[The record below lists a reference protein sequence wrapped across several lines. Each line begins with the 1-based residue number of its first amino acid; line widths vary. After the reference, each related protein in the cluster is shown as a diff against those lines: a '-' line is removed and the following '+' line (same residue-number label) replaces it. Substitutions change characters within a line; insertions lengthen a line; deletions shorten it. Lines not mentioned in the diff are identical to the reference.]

1 MHLPAGWA
9 IITHI
14 VSVDRHFH
22 SLSLLPEPGNV
33 LKLSVDLGMMQ
44 LLMHSPLLPPP
55 VHAHVSKLSF
65 SIRIQADAV
74 HHVDRFI
81 WREDLHVFMLAHN
94 YRVCSANELK
104 NFREKKCCWISW
116 NSSRARL
123 HDGDFLSVFSF
134 CLKFLKS
141 FCSALTHLQNP
152 SNPNHRH
159 SWESATSLFS
169 LAVAKSCNKSRVFSV
184 NPTSAS
190 SRFDI
195 KLRNFSSRFAQQLD
209 YFDDE
214 KHSRLLFFTCALIR
228 ELRWGKWDE
237 NCQTRARSCRE
248 SRHFFSPLPLARC
261 RDPISV

>member
-44 LLMHSPLLPPP
+44 LLMHSPTSP

-123 HDGDFLSVFSF
+123 HDGDFLSVFSY

-159 SWESATSLFS
+159 SWDPQQACLVWLLPSLVINRVCFRS
-169 LAVAKSCNKSRVFSV
+169 TQQALAF
-184 NPTSAS
+184 AS
-190 SRFDI
+190 I
-195 KLRNFSSRFAQQLD
+195 LN
-209 YFDDE
+209 
-214 KHSRLLFFTCALIR
+214 
-228 ELRWGKWDE
+228 
-237 NCQTRARSCRE
+237 
-248 SRHFFSPLPLARC
+248 
-261 RDPISV
+261 